1 MKRDGVS
8 IQFNVFDAEMLRDA
22 QRNPEKYQNLQVRIS
37 GWSVLWNNLTR
48 EEQDSYIIRAEGLGN
63 G

>member
-8 IQFNVFDAEMLRDA
+8 IQFNVFNAEMLRDA
-22 QRNPEKYQNLQVRIS
+22 QQNPEKYKNLQVRIS
-37 GWSVLWNNLTR
+37 GWSILWNDLSK